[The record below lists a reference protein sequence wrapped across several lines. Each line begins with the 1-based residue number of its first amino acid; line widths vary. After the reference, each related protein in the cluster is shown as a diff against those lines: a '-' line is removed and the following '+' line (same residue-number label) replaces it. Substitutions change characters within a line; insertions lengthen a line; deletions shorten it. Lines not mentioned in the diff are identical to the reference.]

1 MKISNN
7 YSHERDEFVTG
18 YCLCSFFE
26 FELSDVIVTD
36 AMT

>member
-1 MKISNN
+1 MNVMNLSP
-7 YSHERDEFVTG
+7 VTA
-18 YCLCSFFE
+18 YAVFFE